1 MPLGFATFHEND
13 SPLEF
18 EGGGAVGA
26 GDVWVETAFPTGTSP
41 QA

>member
-1 MPLGFATFHEND
+1 MPLRGATFHEND
-13 SPLEF
+13 SPF